1 MELTK
6 YNHSIQEK
14 KIYDFWE
21 KNNLFKPISK
31 KSKKTFS
38 IVIPPPNITG
48 KLHMGHALNNSLQDV
63 LIRYYRMNGYETLW
77 QPGTDHAG
85 IATQAIVEKN
95 LAKENID
102 KNDIGRE
109 KFIEKVWEWKAESGD
124 LILEQLKKLGCSC
137 DWSRSR
143 FTMDEEMSKAV
154 TKVFVA
160 LYNKKLIYK
169 DKKLVNWD
177 TKLQTAISDLEVVQ
191 NEVQSKLY
199 YINYPV
205 TDSKEQITIATT
217 RPETMMGDTA
227 IAVNPK
233 DDRYKNFVGKFAIIP
248 VVNRKIRIIADY
260 YADPTQGTGAVKIT
274 PAHDFNDY
282 DVGKRNKL
290 EIINILEKDGKI
302 NGNGIKSYVGLDRFE
317 ARKKII
323 SELKELNLL
332 EKIDSI
338 KNKVPYGDRSN
349 TIIEPLLT
357 EQWFVNA
364 KSLSKKPIQIVK
376 KKETIFFPEN
386 WSNTFNQWMNNIE
399 PWCISRQIW
408 WGHRIP
414 VWYGHDG
421 KIFAAENEKI
431 AKELAKKHYKQKTFK
446 LTQETDVLD
455 TWFSSALWPFATLG
469 WPKKTSVLKK
479 FYPTSVLVTGFDII
493 FFWVARMLMM
503 GNHFLKKTPFKKVYV
518 HALVRDEKG
527 QKMSKSK
534 GNVVDPLELIN
545 EFGAD
550 PLRFTLISM
559 ASPGRDV
566 KLSKDRITGY
576 RNFITKI
583 WSANNFLKLNNC
595 KYNKKINVKKIKL
608 KINQWIYFE
617 FYKTNKLINKHIQ
630 EFRFDEASRVLY
642 NFVWHSYCDWYLEFL
657 KPIFNSKNKTSIYE
671 AKQFSSYML
680 SCILKLLHPFIPF
693 FSEHVWQENNF
704 YKQVKSNLINS
715 NWPVS
720 KKIQSYKKNADEI
733 DCIIDVIKSIRST
746 KVQLSVPPKEY
757 CDIVYF
763 QESKKIKKF
772 INNNMEIIKQVGRVN
787 NIVLKPDE
795 SNLIIQIIIL
805 KEKIGLKFETN
816 IDLNSQKDKLVN
828 KLNELEKKIFSLN
841 EKLNNK
847 NYVKKAPKDIVTND
861 KFLLKDLKIEQTKLK
876 SIVSSINQNGKI

>member
-1 MELTK
+1 MEFTK
-6 YNHSIQEK
+6 YDHSIQEK

-21 KNNLFKPISK
+21 KNKLFKPKSK
-31 KSKKTFS
+31 KLKKTFS

-95 LAKENID
+95 LAKENIS
-102 KNDIGRE
+102 KNDIGRDR
-109 KFIEKVWEWKAESGD
+109 FLEKVWEWKAESGG
-124 LILEQLKKLGCSC
+124 LILEQLKKIGCSC

-143 FTMDEEMSKAV
+143 FTMDDQMSKAV

-160 LYNKKLIYK
+160 LYKKKLIYK

-177 TKLQTAISDLEVVQ
+177 TKLQTAISDLEVIQ
-191 NEVQSKLY
+191 NEVQSQLY
-199 YINYPV
+199 YIKYAIS
-205 TDSKEQITIATT
+205 DSIEKITIATT
-217 RPETMMGDTA
+217 RPETMMGDAA

-233 DDRYKNFVGKFAIIP
+233 DERYKNFIGKFAIIP
-248 VVNRKIRIIADY
+248 VVNRKIKIIEDY
-260 YADPTQGTGAVKIT
+260 YADPEQGTGAVKIT

-302 NGNGIKSYVGLDRFE
+302 NKNGVKSYIGLDRFE

-323 SELKELNLL
+323 NELKSLNVL
-332 EKIDSI
+332 EKVESI
-338 KNKVPYGDRSN
+338 INKVPYGDRSN

-357 EQWFVNA
+357 EQWFVDA
-364 KSLSKKPIQIVK
+364 KSLSKKPIQTVK
-376 KKETIFFPEN
+376 RKQTTFFPEN
-386 WSNTFNQWMNNIE
+386 WTKTFHQWMNNIE

-414 VWYGHDG
+414 VWYGQDG
-421 KIFAAENEKI
+421 KIFAAESEKD
-431 AKELAKKHYKQKTFK
+431 AKKLAKAYYKNKNYN
-446 LTQETDVLD
+446 LVQETDVLD
-455 TWFSSALWPFATLG
+455 TWFSSALWPFTTLG
-469 WPKKTSVLKK
+469 WPEKKNMIKK

-503 GNHFLKKTPFKKVYV
+503 GNYFLKETPFKKVYV

-534 GNVVDPLELIN
+534 GNVIDPLELIN
-545 EFGAD
+545 EYGAD

-566 KLSKDRITGY
+566 KLSKDRVTGY

-595 KYNKKINVKKIKL
+595 KHKKKIDVKKVNL
-608 KINQWIYFE
+608 KINHWIYSE
-617 FYKTNKLINKHIQ
+617 FCKTNKLINKHIQ

-657 KPIFNSKNKTSIYE
+657 KPIFNSKNKSSIIE

-680 SCILKLLHPFIPF
+680 SNILKLLHPFIPF
-693 FSEHVWQENNF
+693 FTEHVWQRNRFNDEE
-704 YKQVKSNLINS
+704 KSNLINS
-715 NWPVS
+715 EWPVF
-720 KKIQSYKKNADEI
+720 KKIKNYKKNSEEI
-733 DCIIDVIKSIRST
+733 DCIIDIISAVRST
-746 KVQLSVPPKEY
+746 KVQLNVPPKEY

-763 QESKKIKKF
+763 PESKKIRKF
-772 INNNMEIIKQVGRVN
+772 INNNIEIIKQVGRVN
-787 NIVLKPDE
+787 NIDSTVE
-795 SNLIIQIIIL
+795 TGVSIIQIIIL
-805 KEKIGLKFETN
+805 NEKIGLKFKTN
-816 IDLNSQKDKLVN
+816 IALNSQKDKLFK
-828 KLNELEKKIFSLN
+828 KLNELEKKITSLSQ
-841 EKLNNK
+841 KLSNK
-847 NYVKKAPKDIVTND
+847 NYVKKAPKDIVAND
-861 KFLLKDLKIEQTKLK
+861 RILLKDLKIEQTKLK
-876 SIVSSINQNGKI
+876 SIVYSIN

>member
-1 MELTK
+1 MEFTK

-21 KNNLFKPISK
+21 KNNLFKPKSK
-31 KSKKTFS
+31 KLKKTFS

-48 KLHMGHALNNSLQDV
+48 RLHMGHALNNSLQDV

-95 LAKENID
+95 LAKEKID
-102 KNDIGRE
+102 KNSIGRE
-109 KFIEKVWEWKAESGD
+109 KFIEKVWEWKIKSGG

-143 FTMDEEMSKAV
+143 FTMDKLMSEAV
-154 TKVFVA
+154 TKVFVT
-160 LYNKKLIYK
+160 LYKKKLIYK

-177 TKLQTAISDLEVVQ
+177 TNLKTAISDLEVIQ
-191 NEVQSKLY
+191 NEVQSQLY
-199 YINYPV
+199 YIKYSIENS
-205 TDSKEQITIATT
+205 DEGITIATT

-233 DDRYKNFVGKFAIIP
+233 DVRFKNLVGKFAVIP
-248 VVNRKIRIIADY
+248 IVNRKIKIIEDH
-260 YADPTQGTGAVKIT
+260 YADPEQGTGAVKIT

-302 NGNGIKSYVGLDRFE
+302 NNNGIKGYIGLDRFE

-323 SELKELNLL
+323 IELKNLNIL
-332 EKIDSI
+332 EKVDNI

-349 TIIEPLLT
+349 SIIEPLLT

-364 KSLSKKPIQIVK
+364 KSLSKTPIQTVK
-376 KKETIFFPEN
+376 NKKTTFFPEN
-386 WSNTFNQWMNNIE
+386 WTKTFYQWMQNIE

-414 VWYGHDG
+414 AWYANDG
-421 KIFAAENEKI
+421 KIFVAENLKQAEI
-431 AKELAKKHYKQKTFK
+431 LAKKFYKNNDFK

-469 WPKKTSVLKK
+469 WPKKTKELKK

-503 GNHFLKKTPFKKVYV
+503 GNYLLKDTPFKKVYV

-534 GNVVDPLELIN
+534 GNVIDPLELIS
-545 EFGAD
+545 EYGAD
-550 PLRFTLISM
+550 PLRLTLISM

-566 KLSKDRITGY
+566 KLSKDRVTGY
-576 RNFITKI
+576 RNFLTKV

-595 KYNKKINVKKIKL
+595 KYNKKFNVKKINL
-608 KINQWIYFE
+608 KVNQWIYTE
-617 FYKTNKLINKHIQ
+617 FCNANKLIIMHIQ
-630 EFRFDEASRVLY
+630 NFRFDEASRIVY
-642 NFVWHSYCDWYLEFL
+642 NFVWRSYCDWYLEFL
-657 KPIFNSKNKTSIYE
+657 KPIFNSKNKNSIKE
-671 AKQFSSYML
+671 AKQFSSFML
-680 SCILKLLHPFIPF
+680 LNILKLLHPFIPF
-693 FSEHVWQENNF
+693 FTEHVWQENKFN
-704 YKQVKSNLINS
+704 KEEKTDLINS
-715 NWPVS
+715 NWPDS
-720 KKIQSYKKNADEI
+720 KKVQIFKKNYEEI
-733 DCIIDVIKSIRST
+733 QGIIDIITEIRST

-763 QESKKIKKF
+763 QESKKTKKF
-772 INNNMEIIKQVGRVN
+772 INNNVEIIKQVARVN
-787 NIVLKPDE
+787 KIVLN
-795 SNLIIQIIIL
+795 SINNNSIIQIIVL
-805 KEKIGLKFETN
+805 KEKLGLKFETN
-816 IDLNSQKDKLVN
+816 IDLNSQKYKLVDKL
-828 KLNELEKKIFSLN
+828 KELEKKIISLN
-841 EKLNNK
+841 QKLDNI
-847 NYVKKAPKDIVTND
+847 NYVKKAPKNIVTND
-861 KFLLKDLKIEQTKLK
+861 KVLLKDLKIEETKLK
-876 SIVSSINQNGKI
+876 SIVSSIN